1 MWWDRQERTLS
12 IYLQSHMCDEHRSEF
27 LDDDGQGETLDWIN
41 PETGEVEQLDG
52 MRYALRAH
60 CCQQDGYLT
69 QRISLV
75 DAIFRVFLCNGNQP
89 MTPRELALQIGRVG
103 QESLILRTL
112 SGQRVYEGL
121 RPVAEQF

>member
-1 MWWDRQERTLS
+1 MAEVKVFKTGLVAIMLGFETWTLRFS
-12 IYLQSHMCDEHRSEF
+12 FCIIICLSLF
-27 LDDDGQGETLDWIN
+27 APTTLTTN

-75 DAIFRVFLCNGNQP
+75 DAIFRVFLCNGNRP

-112 SGQRVYEGL
+112 
-121 RPVAEQF
+121 PVSEFTKA